1 MESEQYSRIIF
12 IHINDLQK
20 IRFNKLEQVCDK
32 VYVFVNKDEK
42 TIPLYLVQQ
51 LQHLGES
58 VKWVAMNG
66 KTDVVIANYI
76 SFYMGRLHDH
86 VDKDIEFA
94 IISENTQL
102 DYLIQYINEKGR
114 GCIRVTRNKEKSTN
128 SAELNGISWSS
139 TTEERVVKEPVPTP
153 ISIAK
158 TEPTITT
165 KSENPIPKTET
176 IVKKVTNGHV
186 SDQSPLSQNSNIPLS
201 HRVAQET
208 IKRLLLSGNRPA
220 ALGSLKNYILL
231 QYNSDAVKQQINT
244 IIEEMEKSKEINVE
258 NEEVIYNF

>member
-42 TIPLYLVQQ
+42 SIPLYLVQQ

-58 VKWVAMNG
+58 VIWVAVNG
-66 KTDVVIANYI
+66 KSDVVIGNFI
-76 SFYMGRLHDH
+76 SFYMGRLHDQ

-114 GCIRVTRNKEKSTN
+114 GCIRVTRNKEKVANGS
-128 SAELNGISWSS
+128 ELNGITWSS
-139 TTEERVVKEPVPTP
+139 TTEEKVVKEPAPASVPSPKPETSAP
-153 ISIAK
+153 K
-158 TEPTITT
+158 
-165 KSENPIPKTET
+165 PKT
-176 IVKKVTNGHV
+176 IVIKQASNGHA
-186 SDQSPLSQNSNIPLS
+186 SDQSSLSQNSNIPLS

-208 IKRLLLSGNRPA
+208 IKRLVLSGNRPA
-220 ALGSLKNYILL
+220 ALDSLKNYILL

-244 IIEEMEKSKEINVE
+244 IIEEMEKSKEINVQ
-258 NEEVIYNF
+258 NQEVIYNF

>member
-32 VYVFVNKDEK
+32 VYVFVSKDEK

-58 VKWVAMNG
+58 VKWVAVNG
-66 KTDVVIANYI
+66 KTDVIVANYI
-76 SFYMGRLHDH
+76 SFYMGRLHDE
-86 VDKDIEFA
+86 VDTDIEFA
-94 IISENTQL
+94 IISENSQL

-128 SAELNGISWSS
+128 AGDLNGITWSS
-139 TTEERVVKEPVPTP
+139 KQEEKVAKEPAPTP
-153 ISIAK
+153 IPI
-158 TEPTITT
+158 T
-165 KSENPIPKTET
+165 KSETPIIKKET
-176 IVKKVTNGHV
+176 IVRKATNGHA
-186 SDQSPLSQNSNIPLS
+186 SEQSPLTQNSNIPLS

-220 ALGSLKNYILL
+220 ALDSLKNYILL